1 MGNIQRLVPKRG
13 VNIHNEFWPIDHSTV
28 ELPNVKKFLTTNP
41 WMLAIY
47 IVTISLLIF
56 EWGI

>member
-1 MGNIQRLVPKRG
+1 MGNFQRLVPKRS
-13 VNIHNEFWPIDHSTV
+13 VNIHNEFWPIDHSTM
-28 ELPNVKKFLTTNP
+28 ELSNVKKFLTTNP